1 MSVESTQAVTVI
13 GSRVPIEFAKDIRRA
28 AEAEDRSVS
37 YFIRRALRN
46 EVQRVGATPE
56 PDRQTAA

>member
-1 MSVESTQAVTVI
+1 MSAGSTQTAVTVI
-13 GSRVPIEFAKDIRRA
+13 GSRVPVAFAEDIRRA

-46 EVQRVGATPE
+46 EVQRVGIDHQPE
-56 PDRQTAA
+56 GPA